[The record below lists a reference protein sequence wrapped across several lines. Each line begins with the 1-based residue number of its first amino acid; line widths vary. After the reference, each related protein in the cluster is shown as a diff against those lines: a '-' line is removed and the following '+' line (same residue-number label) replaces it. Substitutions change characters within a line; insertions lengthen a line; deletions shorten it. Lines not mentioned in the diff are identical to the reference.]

1 MDHFKWYS
9 VRNVKS
15 PFQTLL
21 WRCKIHQM
29 EFFLQINTKMEFWH
43 CLKDCLHLRHC
54 KFIWGKSHVM
64 NQKYIL
70 PPFMWFFLPFF
81 ELKSWFILSF
91 ERITHI
97 DERLCLK
104 TKIIETLNF
113 PCVRKCPFFDA
124 KTSFFISQ
132 DLHTSHKNSNFL
144 IVMSRIVG
152 QLVLYLVIL
161 PLLNHPS
168 VWWSIQFCCSL
179 TKKKLDKNTYIL
191 FFAFFLFSIFFFH
204 P

>member
-1 MDHFKWYS
+1 MGEKACHEPKVYFTS
-9 VRNVKS
+9 
-15 PFQTLL
+15 F
-21 WRCKIHQM
+21 
-29 EFFLQINTKMEFWH
+29 
-43 CLKDCLHLRHC
+43 
-54 KFIWGKSHVM
+54 HV
-64 NQKYIL
+64 I
-70 PPFMWFFLPFF
+70 FFLPFF

-113 PCVRKCPFFDA
+113 PCVRKCPFYDA
-124 KTSFFISQ
+124 KTRFFISQ

-179 TKKKLDKNTYIL
+179 TKKKLDKNTYIYNIL
-191 FFAFFLFSIFFFH
+191 FFLHFFYFRFFFY